1 MKRING
7 LLFFLCFWVGSIYAQ
22 ASLKDKLDELITS
35 DPMLKT
41 SEVGIV
47 VHDLT
52 TGKELYSHQD
62 DKLYRPASIEKVVT
76 AVTALDVLGSKY
88 QFQTTLSYDGVIK
101 NGILKG
107 NLYVKGGFDPEFM
120 DLDMDFLVRA
130 IQEAGI
136 RTISGKLVGDV
147 SLMDS
152 LYWGAGWS
160 WDDTPE
166 SFQPYLSPLMLNRGC
181 VDIKVSPSSKGR
193 AGKVE
198 ITPESDYYQVNNRS
212 VSLRPGAGSLKIT
225 RNWLANGNTI
235 DISGCVSSV
244 RKKTLNMYDS
254 KRFFMNT
261 FCYKLKKEGLSV
273 SKDSIFFMETP
284 DSTKWIYTC
293 QRPLEMVLKRA
304 LKESDNLSAEAL
316 FRQLGRMNGKHTSH
330 LSFGDC
336 QKVVKRFMRHSLGYD
351 PEDYQIVDGS
361 GVSLYNYVSP
371 RLILAY
377 LNYAYRHPAIFQPF
391 YDCLPVAGVDGTL
404 RGRMRSGRAFR
415 NVRAKTGT
423 VTGVSSLAGYVT
435 SVKGHKISFVIINQN
450 VLKARQARNLQDK
463 ICELLVRMN

>member
-7 LLFFLCFWVGSIYAQ
+7 FLLFLFLWVGILHAQ
-22 ASLKDKLDELITS
+22 AAWNEELNVLITS
-35 DPMLKT
+35 DPLLKT
-41 SEVGIV
+41 SEVGII

-52 TGKELYSHQD
+52 TGKELYTYQA

-76 AVTALDVLGSKY
+76 AVTALKMLGRNY
-88 QFQTTLSYDGVIK
+88 EFQTTLSYDGVIK
-101 NGILKG
+101 KGLLEG

-120 DLDMDFLVRA
+120 ELDMDFLVRA
-130 IQEAGI
+130 VQEAGI
-136 RTISGKLVGDV
+136 RSISGKLVGDV

-166 SFQPYLSPLMLNRGC
+166 AFQPYLSPLMLNRGC
-181 VDIKVSPSSKGR
+181 VDIRVSPSSRGQ

-212 VSLRPGAGSLKIT
+212 VSLYPAAGRLKIT
-225 RNWLANGNTI
+225 RNWLTNGNTI
-235 DISGCVSSV
+235 DISGSVSSV

-254 KRFFMNT
+254 KRFFMDT
-261 FCYKLKKEGLSV
+261 FCYKLRKEGVSV
-273 SKDSIFFMETP
+273 VKDSICFQKAP
-284 DSTKWIYTC
+284 ADAKWIYTC
-293 QRPLEMVLKRA
+293 RRPLEVVLKRA

-316 FRQLGRMNGKHTSH
+316 FRQLGRMKNGESSSV
-330 LSFGDC
+330 SFEDC
-336 QKVVKRFMRHSLGYD
+336 RKVVEEFMRHSLGYNPD
-351 PEDYQIVDGS
+351 NYQIVDGS

-371 RLILAY
+371 RLISAY
-377 LNYAYRHPAIFQPF
+377 LNYAYRHPSVFRIL

-404 RGRMRSGRAFR
+404 RGRMRKGKAFR

-423 VTGVSSLAGYVT
+423 VTGISSLAGYLT
-435 SVKGHKISFVIINQN
+435 SVNGHKISFVIINQN
-450 VLKARQARNLQDK
+450 VLKSRQARNFQDK
-463 ICELLVRMN
+463 ICELLTGIN